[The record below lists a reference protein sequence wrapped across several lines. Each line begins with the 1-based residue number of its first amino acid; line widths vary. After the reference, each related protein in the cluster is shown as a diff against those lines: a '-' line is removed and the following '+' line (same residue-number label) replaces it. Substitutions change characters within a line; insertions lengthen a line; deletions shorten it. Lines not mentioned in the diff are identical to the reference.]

1 MVEAGGEAHLRFAL
15 DPAMAKAATQT
26 VTTALLGTTQIAETG
41 YSDYDGKP
49 LVIDKDYLGKP
60 RTAGKPF
67 AGPFESLEGSGA
79 KIRVW

>member
-1 MVEAGGEAHLRFAL
+1 VETGGKVYLRFAP

-26 VTTALLGTTQIAETG
+26 VTSALLGATQIAETG

-60 RTAGKPF
+60 RAKPF
-67 AGPFESLEGSGA
+67 PGPFESLEA
-79 KIRVW
+79 KMRVW